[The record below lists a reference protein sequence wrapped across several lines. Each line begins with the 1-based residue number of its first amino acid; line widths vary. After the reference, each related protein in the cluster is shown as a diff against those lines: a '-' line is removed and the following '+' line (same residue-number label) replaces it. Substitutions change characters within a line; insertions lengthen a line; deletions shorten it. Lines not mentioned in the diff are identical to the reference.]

1 MDGGFFVKI
10 IASLGPSSTD
20 GELVLRMAE
29 RGADAFRTNFAHGDP
44 EVWLRRLKAVRV
56 AEEKLC
62 KPLAMIGDLK
72 GPSVRVGTL
81 QTPLQ
86 LKAGSRVLIAPS
98 SSLTGSAPAI
108 PVPAANLFEVAETG
122 DEVLIDDGKVRLQV
136 VDTKGDALECVAL
149 TDSLV
154 EEGKGVSI
162 KGKELEAPLLNERD
176 MLALKFAATEGF
188 DFVGL
193 SHVRDAG
200 DVEEVKR
207 ILRSFGSD
215 AWVISKIETLNALR
229 NLDSIID
236 ESDVVLVARGD
247 LGVRLSL
254 EEVPYYQK
262 LIVNKCLKA
271 GKPVIVATQFLA
283 SMVDSDSPTR
293 AEVVDVAEAV
303 TEGVDAVMLTN
314 ETSVG
319 KHPLQ
324 AVEWLKKLITFAE
337 KKVLS
342 EEIDHVH
349 AKARSRSLC
358 ADDRFARGVIEL
370 AESME
375 SKLALYS
382 VKGRMAYKV
391 SALRPSVPV
400 YVGVPNQ
407 KLARKLA
414 ILWGL
419 HPLYVCAQSYEEGL
433 REAFEGLA
441 RKRCIADG
449 ETVILA
455 YGLREPE
462 QRIIIKRVGS
472 ECLTVKSGLS
482 ISKSS

>member
-1 MDGGFFVKI
+1 MGRGFFVKI

-20 GELVLRMAE
+20 EELVLRMAE

-44 EVWLRRLKAVRV
+44 EVWLRRLKAVRI

-72 GPSVRVGTL
+72 GPSARVGELRT
-81 QTPLQ
+81 QLQ
-86 LKAGSRVLIAPS
+86 LKAGGRVLIAQS
-98 SSLTGSAPAI
+98 SSATGSLPVI
-108 PVPAANLFEVAETG
+108 PVPAANLFEVTEVG

-136 VDTKGDALECVAL
+136 VDIRSDVLECVAL
-149 TDSLV
+149 TDSVV

-215 AWVISKIETLNALR
+215 AWVISKIETLNALK

-262 LIVNKCLKA
+262 LIVDKCLRA

-283 SMVDSDSPTR
+283 SMVDNESPTR
-293 AEVVDVAEAV
+293 AEVVDVAEAI

-319 KHPLQ
+319 KYPLQ
-324 AVEWLKKLITFAE
+324 AVEWLGRLIAFAE
-337 KKVLS
+337 RKVLG
-342 EEIDHVH
+342 EEINHIY
-349 AKARSRSLC
+349 AKARSRNLC
-358 ADDRFARGVIEL
+358 TDDRFARGVIEL

-375 SKLALYS
+375 AKLVLYS
-382 VKGRMAYKV
+382 AKGRMAYKA

-400 YVGVPNQ
+400 CVGVPNQ
-407 KLARKLA
+407 KLARKLT

-419 HPLYVCAQSYEEGL
+419 HPLHVCAQNYEEGL
-433 REAFEGLA
+433 KETFEGLV
-441 RKRCIADG
+441 KKGCLVNG

-462 QRIIIKRVGS
+462 QRIIVKRAGS
-472 ECLTVKSGLS
+472 ECLTIKSES
-482 ISKSS
+482 TASENS